1 MVEQLPIINLL
12 LLLLTALIIPLFKN
26 SNFKLTLSLNF
37 IVLLLVWSISLY
49 LLYYVN
55 TQGAFYYRF
64 GGYNPIIGLELLIDS
79 FSTLITFFIMTMVLL
94 IFVYSTSD
102 ATDGIHQK
110 EYGRYYT
117 LMFILLFSMY
127 GIIYTNDLF
136 NKYVFMEI
144 LSITTCSIIS
154 IKRKKQNYT
163 AAFRYV
169 MLNEIGSLSYL
180 FGVALLYM
188 VTGFTNIDLVA
199 GALENAWQVH
209 PTNIIIAIGF
219 MMIGLGLKA
228 AIFPFHIWLPD
239 AHASAPSA
247 SSAILSAVVVKVYL
261 MVFVKILYRVY
272 GIEILQALN
281 IPTMIMFIGAVG
293 VVMGSFFAIAQNDI
307 KRMLGYSSVAQIGYI
322 VIGIG
327 LASSMGLSVAIF
339 HVFSHGMMKTVLFL
353 SVGAVIYQR
362 NTRKITSFNG
372 VGYMMPLSMG
382 AFSIAALGMIG
393 IPLTSGFISKLN
405 LGLASLDAGSGPYI
419 LVFIVSGILN
429 AIYYLPIMIAA
440 FLRDNPE
447 NQTHV
452 TKDKVPVLMLAP
464 IVFIALLIVGIGIY
478 PNGLMTLIEHA
489 VNTFKL

>member
-1 MVEQLPIINLL
+1 MIEQLPIVNLL
-12 LLLLTALIIPLFKN
+12 LLLLTALVIPLFKKK
-26 SNFKLTLSLNF
+26 NFKFTLSLNF
-37 IVLLLVWSISLY
+37 TVLLIVWVISVY

-55 TQGAFYYRF
+55 TEGAFYYRF
-64 GGYNPIIGLELLIDS
+64 GNYHPMIGLELLIDP

-110 EYGRYYT
+110 EYDRYYI

-154 IKRKKQNYT
+154 IKRKKQNYS

-188 VTGFTNIDLVA
+188 VTGFTNIEMV
-199 GALENAWQVH
+199 GQSLETVWQTH
-209 PTNIIIAIGF
+209 PTNIVLAIGF
-219 MMIGLGLKA
+219 MIVGIGLKA

-239 AHASAPSA
+239 AHASAPSS

-261 MVFVKILYRVY
+261 MVFVKILFRVY
-272 GIEILQALN
+272 GIDILSALN
-281 IPTMIMFIGAVG
+281 IPTMIMIIGAVG
-293 VVMGSFFAIAQNDI
+293 VIMGSFFAIAQNDV

-327 LASSMGLSVAIF
+327 LASYLGLSVAIF

-362 NTRKITSFNG
+362 NTRLINAFEG
-372 VGYMMPLSMG
+372 VGYLMPITMG
-382 AFSIAALGMIG
+382 AFFIAALGMIG
-393 IPLTSGFISKLN
+393 IPLTSGFISKFN
-405 LGLASLDAGSGPYI
+405 LGLASFEGGSSPYI
-419 LVFIVSGILN
+419 FILIASGILN
-429 AIYYLPIMIAA
+429 AIYYLPIIIAA

-447 NQTHV
+447 KQTV
-452 TKDKVPVLMLAP
+452 LSKDKVPALMLAP
-464 IVFIALLIVGIGIY
+464 IVIISIFIVGIGVF
-478 PNGLMTLIEHA
+478 PNGLMTLIEYA
-489 VNTFKL
+489 VSTFEV